1 MDIFSAGRRHRSH
14 KHAREP
20 RRRTLGGDAAAHNT
34 AHAMPR
40 RGPVVPKLDLS
51 RLGKFQVGNEKEEK
65 SKSEYS
71 YKVRPTCLPL

>member
-1 MDIFSAGRRHRSH
+1 
-14 KHAREP
+14 
-20 RRRTLGGDAAAHNT
+20 
-34 AHAMPR
+34 MPR

-71 YKVRPTCLPL
+71 YKEVRPTVLPHLCHRNQPCAWLSEIILCRDGTNTGYLYECVSRFG